1 MQCFW
6 RVFVLFLTPPTAPQ
20 HATSAHRCHTRPL
33 DLLPV
38 FPIEPYSP
46 DEASG
51 LNSRKLRLD
60 LQQTLE
66 NCIVIDIETTGLQ
79 PQNERIIEVAALRIC
94 KGKLQDQFTTL
105 LNPRRSVPQ
114 AITDLTGISDG
125 LLADKPSFADV
136 MPELLSF
143 LRDTSS
149 PSTAGIPR
157 LVDTPRLV
165 GHNVSFDFSFL
176 QHEMLRAQL
185 GDGAETNLANPAELT
200 TQPYTPR
207 LVCTAEASREL
218 IARKSVGRYRLG
230 NVASY
235 LKIPHSPLHRAM
247 SDALATY
254 DVLRALSAQ

>member
-1 MQCFW
+1 MS
-6 RVFVLFLTPPTAPQ
+6 PTQP
-20 HATSAHRCHTRPL
+20 H
-33 DLLPV
+33 
-38 FPIEPYSP
+38 SP
-46 DEASG
+46 DKPVGLSG
-51 LNSRKLRLD
+51 GKLRLD

-66 NCIVIDIETTGLQ
+66 NCIVIDIETTGLR
-79 PQNERIIEVAALRIC
+79 PQDERIIEIAALRIC
-94 KGKLQDQFTTL
+94 NGELQDQFTTL
-105 LNPRRSVPQ
+105 LNPHRGVPQ
-114 AITDLTGISDG
+114 EITDLTGISDG

-149 PSTAGIPR
+149 PSTAGIPC

-176 QHEMLRAQL
+176 QHEILRAQL
-185 GDGAETNLANPAELT
+185 GDVAETSLANTAALT

-207 LVCTAEASREL
+207 LVCTAEASRTL
-218 IARKSVGRYRLG
+218 IPRKSVGRYRLG

-235 LKIPHSPLHRAM
+235 LKVPHRPLHRAM

>member
-1 MQCFW
+1 M
-6 RVFVLFLTPPTAPQ
+6 
-20 HATSAHRCHTRPL
+20 S
-33 DLLPV
+33 
-38 FPIEPYSP
+38 PIEPYSP

-51 LNSRKLRLD
+51 LKSRKLRLD

-66 NCIVIDIETTGLQ
+66 NCIVVDIETTGLQ
-79 PQNERIIEVAALRIC
+79 PQDERIIEVAALRIYE
-94 KGKLQDQFTTL
+94 GELQDQFTTL

-114 AITDLTGISDG
+114 EITDLTGISDG
-125 LLADKPSFADV
+125 LLADKPSFAEV

-143 LRDTSS
+143 LRDTSRQNA
-149 PSTAGIPR
+149 AGIPR

-176 QHEMLRAQL
+176 QHEILRAQL
-185 GDGAETNLANPAELT
+185 SDMAEPRLANPEELS

-207 LVCTAEASREL
+207 LVCTAEASRTL
-218 IARKSVGRYRLG
+218 IPRESVGRYRLG

-235 LKIPHSPLHRAM
+235 LKVPHRPLHRAM